1 MSFGKSKSEAKATAD
16 GNASVVIETSA
27 GGATSSARATI
38 NITSGHAT
46 AKIKSSS
53 GGSSVQTSGGV
64 DWSFQQELD
73 HQADRVLIVAEPTE
87 LSRLSAQGITIKATL
102 AQTHFKRNNSWSVG

>member
-16 GNASVVIETSA
+16 RNASVVIETSA

-53 GGSSVQTSGGV
+53 TSRGKPNK
-64 DWSFQQELD
+64 S
-73 HQADRVLIVAEPTE
+73 
-87 LSRLSAQGITIKATL
+87 
-102 AQTHFKRNNSWSVG
+102 